1 MVGNTLDD
9 LVALL
14 VGAKVLKEYRINHRT
29 AGEEKIQ
36 PCPYGPTNVASM
48 RPHVRG
54 IMADWLEKGPA

>member
-1 MVGNTLDD
+1 
-9 LVALL
+9 L